1 MIKLE
6 KALILMKIDCLG
18 TDCLENVLEIVKKRK
33 EIKQSGMTFGEYDIY
48 AIVEVEKSLEISRLV
63 MDMRSIP
70 SVSSTTTLLI
80 VDE

>member
-1 MIKLE
+1 ME
-6 KALILMKIDCLG
+6 KALILLKIDCLG
-18 TDCLENVLEIVKKRK
+18 TDCLENVLTVVKDRK

-48 AIVEVEKSLEISRLV
+48 AIAIVERSLEVSRLV
-63 MDMRSIP
+63 MDLRSVP

>member
-1 MIKLE
+1 MITLE
-6 KALILMKIDCLG
+6 KALILLKIDCLG
-18 TDCLENVLEIVKKRK
+18 SDCLENVLEVVKERK

-48 AIVEVEKSLEISRLV
+48 AIAEVERSLEVSRLV